1 MGRVVSASCAA
12 LAGRSLGT
20 RSLSR
25 WLNLTNFARPMSGA
39 CSFAV
44 CEPLVED
51 ALEPPV
57 FGQTLH
63 QHFSLA
69 VLLRVDALCDL
80 GSGRFSRASSR
91 LISG

>member
-1 MGRVVSASCAA
+1 MVMVTVVPVFTLTMFKTASAS
-12 LAGRSLGT
+12 L
-20 RSLSR
+20 
-25 WLNLTNFARPMSGA
+25 GA

-44 CEPLVED
+44 CESLVED

-57 FGQTLH
+57 FSQTLH

-80 GSGRFSRASSR
+80 GSGRFSRASFR

>member
-1 MGRVVSASCAA
+1 M
-12 LAGRSLGT
+12 
-20 RSLSR
+20 
-25 WLNLTNFARPMSGA
+25 
-39 CSFAV
+39 
-44 CEPLVED
+44 
-51 ALEPPV
+51 EPPV